1 MNIIDDLDEPKAT
14 LRVLLELSIHLEGM
28 NVMWLYQVM
37 KENYGVGRPAVDT
50 SYKALIRS
58 GLAVAYDAKG
68 SKSKLKVIQL
78 TLLGQK
84 VAAKINEIES
94 ILVDVKQPDL

>member
-1 MNIIDDLDEPKAT
+1 MVVPGYEG
-14 LRVLLELSIHLEGM
+14 ELWRGEAGC
-28 NVMWLYQVM
+28 
-37 KENYGVGRPAVDT
+37 DT
-50 SYKALIRS
+50 SYKVLIRS

-84 VAAKINEIES
+84 VATKINEIEG

>member
-1 MNIIDDLDEPKAT
+1 MAN
-14 LRVLLELSIHLEGM
+14 
-28 NVMWLYQVM
+28 YQVM
-37 KENYGVGRPAVDT
+37 KENYGVGRLAVDT
-50 SYKALIRS
+50 SYNALIRL
-58 GLAVAYDAKG
+58 GLAEAYDAEG

-84 VAAKINEIES
+84 VATKINEIEG